1 MKNSIRVFILFIF
14 VFGIIVIPS
23 LSQTSYAVRKYHQ
36 GSGSMIPVI
45 HLDDLITV
53 DDEFSPFKDVKIGD
67 IIVFRAPDPAEE
79 NKVIVHRVMAI
90 IENGNNLTGN
100 VVLCAPIAI
109 NEVIQKKT
117 LLTKGDANEC
127 SIPGIDFPITVENY
141 IGTVIKVNSEY
152 LSDSDTQ
159 TREDQDLESTNQSNP
174 VDIQALISNLTT
186 PVIPGATALGKSDA
200 PINIIEFGDY
210 QDPFSA
216 RFNQETK
223 ADVISKYL
231 DSGIVMFGFKDLVI
245 NDLPNDK
252 LSTVASEASYCAADQ
267 DRYWE
272 YHDEVYRNSRGEKT
286 SWLSKESL
294 ITFAK
299 NVNVSNISQF
309 TNCLD
314 SHKYAKLVDENDK
327 FAKGLGLA
335 STPTFLVIKDNS
347 TRIAAIEGAQPMKVF
362 DDVIG
367 QMLNNTL

>member
-1 MKNSIRVFILFIF
+1 MKNLFTGFILFAVI
-14 VFGIIVIPS
+14 FGIIIIPS
-23 LSQTSYAVRKYHQ
+23 LTQTSYSERKFRQ

-45 HLDDLITV
+45 HQDDLITV

-67 IIVFRAPDPAEE
+67 IIVYRAPDPSEE

-90 IENGNNLTGN
+90 IEKGNNLTGN

-152 LSDSDTQ
+152 LGDSDTQ
-159 TREDQDLESTNQSNP
+159 TRENQDLESTNYSNP
-174 VDIQALISNLTT
+174 TDIQALISNLTT
-186 PVIPGATALGKSDA
+186 PVIPSATALGKLNA

-223 ADVISKYL
+223 ADLISKYL
-231 DSGIVMFGFKDLVI
+231 DSGIVRFGFKDLVI
-245 NDLPNDK
+245 NDLPKDK
-252 LSTVASEASYCAADQ
+252 LSTLGAEASYCAADQ
-267 DRYWE
+267 GKYWD
-272 YHDEVYRNSRGEKT
+272 YHDEVYRNSRGENT
-286 SWLSKESL
+286 GWITKESL

-299 NVNVSNISQF
+299 NVNLSNISQF
-309 TNCLD
+309 TNCMD
-314 SHKYAKLVDENDK
+314 SHKYTKLVGENDK
-327 FAKGLGLA
+327 FAKGLGLV
-335 STPTFLVIKDNS
+335 STPTFLILKDNS
-347 TRIAAIEGAQPMKVF
+347 TRIAAIEGAQPLKVF